1 MKRFFLVLFVMAL
14 TAAFAV
20 DGFAQT
26 KRKKQNGS
34 GSQPRRALPVSTQQI
49 IEQNE
54 PEIISQTQQIPS
66 SDEQQ
71 QQTPTVNDSGQLSSD
86 ATTTGGTSESFQ
98 EKIDQFSARIK
109 EMNSR
114 LGSLESSRRGELDEK
129 QRKLLLNLEI
139 LSRAEQRAE
148 SLREKLFSLTEKEN
162 TLKSVLEQIE
172 YESQDEV
179 LNRGIAVMGSMRPEE
194 LREQRR
200 RTLQNKKTNTN
211 NLLQQIQTTKRA
223 LEENVVKADQLVEK
237 LRVKLET
244 DIDSALNDIEQK

>member
-1 MKRFFLVLFVMAL
+1 MKRFFLVLVVMAL
-14 TAAFAV
+14 TAAAFAV

-26 KRKKQNGS
+26 KRKKQS
-34 GSQPRRALPVSTQQI
+34 GSQPRRAIPVSTQQI
-49 IEQNE
+49 IEQTE
-54 PEIISQTQQIPS
+54 PEIITQSQQIPS
-66 SDEQQ
+66 SDEQ
-71 QQTPTVNDSGQLSSD
+71 PSPPVNDSQQLSD
-86 ATTTGGTSESFQ
+86 AATTGATSESFQ
-98 EKIDQFSARIK
+98 EKIDQFNARIK

-148 SLREKLFSLTEKEN
+148 TLREKLFSLTEKEN
-162 TLKSVLEQIE
+162 SLKSDLEQIE

-200 RTLQNKKTNTN
+200 RSLQNKKTNMN

-223 LEENVVKADQLVEK
+223 LEDNVVKADQLVEK

-244 DIDSALNDIEQK
+244 DIDNALNDIEPK